1 MHITALTLCFKMFFV
16 IKPYVMEYIINEF
29 VLLFIILFVGYSIGK
44 WSYKGISLGST
55 AVLLV
60 SLVFGY
66 FGFSLS
72 REIME
77 LGLILFMYAVGISV
91 GTRFFRSFRKEGWK
105 YVLLGLAG
113 PIIGALAVIGL
124 VVFFRIPSDLA
135 TGLYSGA
142 LTNTPAL
149 AGVLDTLARIA
160 PEKMVNVSSAY
171 GIAYPF
177 AMISVVLM
185 NQILPRLKG
194 ANLQKEEQQFN
205 KSEETW
211 HVPLIIR
218 QFKIT
223 NPACY
228 GKSIAEVNPDRMI
241 LANLSCIIRE
251 KQIIPANSKIPFEG
265 GDIARVVG
273 PEDELKKMGLLLGQ
287 ELPMEEFA
295 SLDYNFVDVK
305 ILNKKYTGKRIQD
318 IPLWAQHEV
327 VITRIRRSDIEW
339 SPKGSLVLEWGDSLR
354 LAGLEANLK
363 TVSKEVQGDL
373 KQLEETNLVPFFAGL
388 LIGIILGSIR
398 VPLGPHLYLS
408 LGSAGGTFVVSLLL
422 GHFGRIRSIPFYV
435 PPAVKHFSREF
446 GLLLFLAGA
455 GTMAG
460 ARIMPILQSQGAYLL
475 LIGALLTFLVAF
487 FSFLLARKIFRMS
500 LLASMGA
507 LSAVMT
513 NPPALSSAQATT
525 DSMEPLINY
534 ASIYPIAL
542 IAKIVLA
549 QLLILILQ

>member
-1 MHITALTLCFKMFFV
+1 
-16 IKPYVMEYIINEF
+16 MEYLINEF

-55 AVLLV
+55 AVLIV

-66 FGFSLS
+66 FGFTLA

-77 LGLILFMYAVGISV
+77 LGLILFVYAVGISV

-105 YVLLGLAG
+105 YVFLGLAG
-113 PIIGALAVIGL
+113 PMLGALAVIGL

-135 TGLYSGA
+135 TGLYTGA

-149 AGVLDTLARIA
+149 AGVLDTLARTA
-160 PEKMVNVSSAY
+160 PDKMANVSSAY

-185 NQILPRLKG
+185 NQILPRLKRF
-194 ANLQKEEQQFN
+194 NLIEEEQKFK
-205 KSEETW
+205 KSEEALNT
-211 HVPLIIR
+211 PLSIK

-223 NPACY
+223 NPACI
-228 GKSIAEVNPDRMI
+228 GKSIAEINPDRMI
-241 LANLSCIIRE
+241 QANLSCIIRE
-251 KQIIPANSKIPFEG
+251 KQMIPANSKVQLKA
-265 GDIARVVG
+265 GDLARVVG
-273 PEDELKKMGLLLGQ
+273 SEDELKKMELLFG
-287 ELPMEEFA
+287 EEVPLEDFV
-295 SLDYNFVDVK
+295 SKDYNFLDLK
-305 ILNKKYTGKRIQD
+305 LLKQKYAGKKIQD
-318 IPLWAQHEV
+318 IALWAQHEV

-354 LAGLEANLK
+354 LVGLEANLK
-363 TVSKEVQGDL
+363 LVSKEVQGDL
-373 KQLEETNLVPFFAGL
+373 RQLEETNLVPYFAGL
-388 LIGIILGSIR
+388 LIGISLGSIR
-398 VPLGPHLYLS
+398 VPLGSHLHLS

-475 LIGALLTFLVAF
+475 LIGALLTFVVVFL
-487 FSFLLARKIFRMS
+487 SFVLARKIFGMS

-513 NPPALSSAQATT
+513 NPPALSSAQAKTE
-525 DSMEPLINY
+525 SIEPLINY

-542 IAKIVLA
+542 ITKIVLA
-549 QLLILILQ
+549 QILILILR